1 MSAALDPA
9 ARKAAAR
16 RAWLDLLGRAAV
28 LAGAVVGSDGEART
42 DDLDLRGALRMLA
55 DTPFPSDEA
64 SSQRAG
70 EAFIAA
76 LRALLLAERPR
87 RKAIL
92 AEGVKATARAVTE
105 VFDDESAMA
114 TAVWAS
120 RLGARG

>member
-1 MSAALDPA
+1 MTAPLDPA

-16 RAWLDLLGRAAV
+16 RAWLALTDRAGA
-28 LAGAVVGSDGEART
+28 LAAAVVGSDGEAAT

-55 DTPFPSDEA
+55 EAPFPSEEA

-70 EAFIAA
+70 DAFIAA
-76 LRALLLAERPR
+76 LRALLVAERPR

-92 AEGVKATARAVTE
+92 AEGVRATARAVSE
-105 VFDDESAMA
+105 VFDDEAAMTTAIWA
-114 TAVWAS
+114 T